1 MSEKKKVQIKKAAK
15 KVDKYDITVGL
26 DLTFEQAIKQI
37 ADRANG
43 NVKAKKVDNS

>member
-1 MSEKKKVQIKKAAK
+1 MSEKKKAPIKKAAK

-37 ADRANG
+37 ATDANAK
-43 NVKAKKVDNS
+43 VKRKNGANS